1 MPHFS
6 RLTDIVTCNL
16 SAILAEAADPKT
28 TLDEI
33 IREMREGVSGAQRS
47 SRTAGNNLTRIEG
60 EIAEQSQQVQKWLG
74 RAREALAG
82 EDEDHARQALLR
94 KREHESLLAGLEQQL
109 TAARSTRDHMTCTLH
124 ALEARL
130 ADALRRM
137 AKMEGVEQPVVV
149 RSGANSVGAEVDAEL
164 EALKRE
170 VAGR

>member
-16 SAILAEAADPKT
+16 SAILAEAADPRKT
-28 TLDEI
+28 LQEI
-33 IREMREGVSGAQRS
+33 IREMREGVAGAQRS
-47 SRTAGNNLTRIEG
+47 ARTAANNLARIEG
-60 EIAEQSQQVQKWLG
+60 EIAEQIQQVNRWLD
-74 RAREALAG
+74 RAKEALAN

-109 TAARSTRDHMTCTLH
+109 TAARSTRDHLTTTTH

-137 AKMEGVEQPVVV
+137 AELEGVEQPVVV
-149 RSGANSVGAEVDAEL
+149 RSGATSIGHEVDAEL
-164 EALKRE
+164 EALRKE
-170 VAGR
+170 VSGR

>member
-16 SAILAEAADPKT
+16 SAILAESAAPQR
-28 TLDEI
+28 TLEEI
-33 IREMREGVSGAQRS
+33 IREMREGVAGAQRS
-47 SRTAGNNLTRIEG
+47 ARTAATNLHRIEG
-60 EIAEQSQQVQKWLG
+60 EIAEQAQQAQRWLE
-74 RAREALAG
+74 RAKEALAN

-109 TAARSTRDHMTCTLH
+109 SAARSTRDHLTTTTH

-130 ADALRRM
+130 ADALRRK
-137 AKMEGVEQPVVV
+137 ADFEGVEQPVVV
-149 RSGANSVGAEVDAEL
+149 RMGATSVGAEVDAEL
-164 EALKRE
+164 EALRRE

>member
-16 SAILAEAADPKT
+16 SAMLAEAADPKKA
-28 TLDEI
+28 LEEI
-33 IREMREGVSGAQRS
+33 IREMKEGVAGANRS
-47 SRTAGNNLTRIEG
+47 SRTAANNLSRIEL
-60 EIAEQSQQVQKWLG
+60 EIAEQTQQVQQWLG

-82 EDEDHARQALLR
+82 EDEENARQALLR

-109 TAARSTRDHMTCTLH
+109 GAARSTRDHMTCTLH

-130 ADALRRM
+130 ADALRRK
-137 AKMEGVEQPVVV
+137 ADLEGVEEPVVIK
-149 RSGANSVGAEVDAEL
+149 SGAISIGSEVDAEL

-170 VAGR
+170 VSGR

>member
-16 SAILAEAADPKT
+16 SAILAEAADPRQ
-28 TLDEI
+28 TLQEI
-33 IREMREGVSGAQRS
+33 IREMREGVAGAQRS
-47 SRTAGNNLTRIEG
+47 ARTAANNLMRIEG
-60 EIAEQSQQVQKWLG
+60 EISEQSQQVTRWLD
-74 RAREALAG
+74 RAKEALTN

-109 TAARSTRDHMTCTLH
+109 TAARSTRDHLTTTTH

-137 AKMEGVEQPVVV
+137 ADIEGVEQPVVV
-149 RSGANSVGAEVDAEL
+149 RSGANSVGHEVDAEL
-164 EALKRE
+164 EALRKE
-170 VAGR
+170 VSGR